1 MDTAKPNTTS
11 QAGFSLL
18 EMVIASTLL
27 TFILMASFA
36 LIERNG
42 HLSVSTLGIAAA
54 EQNAQSMLYRLGR
67 ELADARGAN
76 PLAAVTTDLQEGD
89 TTALQVDSSLGFP
102 PFGTLLL
109 ERDTDDRERISYNS
123 LGASLLS
130 FTGLERAVACTD
142 DEFHARGSALLWDGL
157 AEPIELQQSPP
168 ANLFD
173 GRVREAD
180 GIYFFRGNGSG
191 FSYRV
196 PIDPSGGT
204 DFLDG
209 DSIRWGAEVRGVP
222 LTSGWQALVFSP
234 RSSLSEVDLREDV
247 NQDGD
252 RLDVFDVGQIRR
264 LAWDTADPG
273 APIEDRGLGPAVI
286 LQERCAW
293 GSDLDG
299 DGFEDPLFYWD
310 TERRM
315 LHIRLVIIGHARAD
329 IPVVRRVEAS
339 VFLRNEAEDT

>member
-1 MDTAKPNTTS
+1 MKVHQRHPHPRS
-11 QAGFSLL
+11 GFSLL

-54 EQNAQSMLYRLGR
+54 EQNAQRMLYSLER

-76 PLAAVTTDLQEGD
+76 PLAAVTTDLQEGA
-89 TTALQVDSSLGFP
+89 TTALFVDSSLGFP

-109 ERDTDDRERISYNS
+109 ERDTDDKERISYTA
-123 LGASLLS
+123 LGAGLLS
-130 FTGLERAVACTD
+130 FTGLERAVACTN
-142 DEFHARGSALLWDGL
+142 DESHPRGCGLLWDGL
-157 AEPIELQQSPP
+157 AEPIALQSSPP
-168 ANLFD
+168 ANLYD

-180 GIYFFRGNGSG
+180 GTYFFRGNGSG

-196 PIDPSGGT
+196 PVDPAGGT

-209 DSIRWGAEVRGVP
+209 DSIRWGAVVDGVP
-222 LTSGWQALVFSP
+222 LTSGWQALIFRP
-234 RSSLSEVDLREDV
+234 NRELSEADLREDV
-247 NQDGD
+247 NNDGD

-273 APIEDRGLGPAVI
+273 GPLDDRGLGPAVI

-310 TERRM
+310 RERRM
-315 LHIRLVIIGHARAD
+315 LHFRLVIIGRARAD

-339 VFLRNEAEDT
+339 VFLRNEAEDS